1 MSQKIK
7 DALAKLDRSNDNH
20 WTSDGLPRLEVVKEL
35 AGYTNQ
41 PSRETIT
48 ATLPGFTR
56 ASAGTGVVAT
66 QEFRDSD
73 TDVEDSLPAVRT
85 AAVSDAPSEE
95 LYSALVKS
103 QVELAELA
111 ASRDAAVRAYDAA
124 NLANDKLIA
133 AVEAARTRTGN
144 ADAVQGYLAQQ
155 RANLQEQAQRIQA
168 MKGIDL
174 KALLPK
180 KAPIDAQRARKSRYV

>member
-56 ASAGTGVVAT
+56 ASAGEVAA

-73 TDVEDSLPAVRT
+73 TDVEDTLPAVRV

-95 LYSALVKS
+95 LYSELVRS
-103 QVELAELA
+103 QVKLAELGA
-111 ASRDAAVRAYDAA
+111 ARDAAVRAYDAA
-124 NLANDKLIA
+124 NATNDKLIA
-133 AVEAARTRTGN
+133 AVEAARPNSGN

-155 RANLQEQAQRIQA
+155 RANLDEQARRIRA